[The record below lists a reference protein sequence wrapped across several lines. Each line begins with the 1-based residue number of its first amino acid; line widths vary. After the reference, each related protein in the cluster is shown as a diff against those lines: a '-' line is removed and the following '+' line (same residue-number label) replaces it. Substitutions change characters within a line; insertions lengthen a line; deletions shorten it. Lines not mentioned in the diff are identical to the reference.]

1 MDFRSLLF
9 TLAAL
14 GMSETVYLIKKRLL
28 LQKPICPFGE
38 DCHTVLTS
46 KYKKLFIIHNDVA
59 GFLFYIVLAVII
71 AFLVIGI
78 GPAQLLN
85 KAMALL
91 IAAGSLLSVFFT
103 YLQWRVIKA
112 WCFWCLMS
120 AFTIWSMSIILLLD
134 K

>member
-14 GMSETVYLIKKRLL
+14 GISETAYLMKKRLF

-38 DCHTVLTS
+38 DCYTVLTS
-46 KYKKLFIIHNDVA
+46 KYKRLFIIHNDVA
-59 GFLFYIVLAVII
+59 GFLFYIGLDVII
-71 AFLVIGI
+71 ALLVIGI
-78 GPAQLLN
+78 GSTQLLN

-91 IAAGSLLSVFFT
+91 IAVGSLLSVFFT

-120 AFTIWSMSIILLLD
+120 AFTIWLMAIILMFNN
-134 K
+134 